1 MEVKGSLARLL
12 ATENL
17 IVEHRNVETAMFN
30 VVDRVLTLPMWKRAS
45 VNVYDMLVGHEVGHA
60 LYTPQKFGQDYGVP
74 QSYLNVVE
82 DARIEKLM
90 KRKFPG
96 LARNFYAGYQELH
109 DEDFFA
115 IGDRSLNSYTL
126 IDRINL
132 YFKIGI
138 HANEMFGFEKEETP
152 LVDMVANAETFE
164 EVVEAAR
171 AILKYTKEKE
181 MEKVAEIPNAE
192 ELQSDTAAQSNSA
205 PSSIQQS
212 DVGESEEEKVQS
224 EEKVENTGAQTG
236 AGDLGGDFK
245 SETDSAFTESQ
256 KNLVNKEYGDI
267 DYVEMPPLSID
278 TFVVKNETVME
289 ECNATFSEQ
298 NNSAFQYVDSAYLEY
313 RKEAQRE
320 VSFLV
325 KEFEMR
331 KSADQYARSHSSK
344 TGVLDTSKLHTFK
357 WNEDLFK
364 KVNVIPDGKN
374 HGLIFILDWSGSMGQ
389 ILMDTAKQLLNIA
402 WFCKKTQIPFDV
414 YAFTNNYWYDRNYD
428 HEEDCVQSDG
438 RHHDKKAGYIEISS
452 YFRLL
457 NLISSNG
464 KNGKDLEKQLLN
476 FWRLVYGES
485 MYCGYTLPIGYGLSG
500 TPLNE
505 SVIALT
511 AIIPDFQK
519 RTKVQKTNVIILTD
533 GEAQSISYNKDISWG
548 GVSKIGQNHI
558 GQHCVLRDRVNGR
571 VYPSFTGSYYSADEI
586 TSTFLTAVRNRFPD
600 VNLIGIRLTNG
611 RGLSNAIGISKRT
624 ITDADKIQKEWRKSK
639 SAEISDYNGYQKM
652 YFIGSDNIHNDD
664 NSFEVAQDA
673 TKSQIRNAFK
683 KSLSK
688 KAVNK
693 KMLTS
698 FATMVS

>member
-1 MEVKGSLARLL
+1 MEVKGGLARLL

-17 IVEHRNVETAMFN
+17 VVEHRNVETAMFN
-30 VVDRVLTLPMWKRAS
+30 VVDRVLTLPMWKKAS
-45 VNVYDMLVGHEVGHA
+45 LNVYDMLVGHEVGHA
-60 LYTPQKFGQDYGVP
+60 LYTPQKFGEDYGIP

-109 DEDFFA
+109 DEDFFC
-115 IGDRSLNSYTL
+115 IGERTFDSYTL

-138 HANEMFGFEKEETP
+138 HTNEMFGFESDETP

-171 AILKYTKEKE
+171 AILEYTKQKE

-192 ELQSDTAAQSNSA
+192 EYDYVNSEQQSSNNSSMSQSD
-205 PSSIQQS
+205 I
-212 DVGESEEEKVQS
+212 GEKQDTEEKEAGEDAPESKSPQM
-224 EEKVENTGAQTG
+224 G
-236 AGDLGGDFK
+236 AGDFGGDYK

-256 KNLVNKEYGDI
+256 KSLINKEYGDN
-267 DYVEMPPLSID
+267 DYVEIPPLSVD
-278 TFVVKNETVME
+278 TIVVPNSTITK
-289 ECNATFSEQ
+289 ECDDCFGEQASEKFSWADE
-298 NNSAFQYVDSAYLEY
+298 AYLQY
-313 RKEAQRE
+313 RKDAQRE

-331 KSADQYARSHSSK
+331 KSADQYARSHNAK
-344 TGVLDTSKLHTFK
+344 TGVLDMSKLHTYK

-389 ILMDTAKQLLNIA
+389 VLCETAKQLLNIA

-428 HEEDCVQSDG
+428 YENDCVESEG
-438 RHHDKKAGYIEISS
+438 RHHEKKAGYIEISHH
-452 YFRLL
+452 FRLL

-464 KNGKDLEKQLLN
+464 KNGKDLEKQLKN
-476 FWRLVYGES
+476 FWRLVYGET
-485 MYCGYTLPIGYGLSG
+485 MYSNYTLPLGYGLSG

-511 AIIPDFQK
+511 AVIPDFQQ
-519 RTKVQKTNVIILTD
+519 RNKVQKTNVIILTD
-533 GEAQSISYNKDISWG
+533 GEAQSIGYHKDISYG
-548 GVSKIGQNHI
+548 SVKKIGTNHV
-558 GQHCVLRDRVNGR
+558 GQHCILRDRVNGR
-571 VYPSFTGSYYSADEI
+571 VYPSFRGSYYSADEI

-600 VNLIGIRLTNG
+600 INLIGIRLTNG
-611 RGLSNAIGISKRT
+611 RGVSNAVSSRKDYSEIY
-624 ITDADKIQKEWRKSK
+624 KEWKKNKST
-639 SAEISDYNGYQKM
+639 EVSDYNGYQKM
-652 YFIGSDNIHNDD
+652 YFLGSDNLHTDD
-664 NSFEVAQDA
+664 TSFDVAEDA
-673 TKSQIRNAFK
+673 TKSQIKNAFK
-683 KSLSK
+683 KSLAK
-688 KAVNK
+688 KGINK